1 MPPPAVLP
9 DNRAVARMRTRLP
22 SAEDQ
27 LRHDVLERLIQ
38 LLAAAVRSDPSLV
51 AFNRAPDI
59 FSRTR
64 SGRVLEYRREDRPGL
79 VGQGRIHW
87 LVGENAE
94 RGEFDFRIRSHD
106 LDPRCVHINDGPG
119 LRVHD
124 AADYLIHELFLQNTS
139 RPGPGEGE

>member
-1 MPPPAVLP
+1 VLP
-9 DNRAVARMRTRLP
+9 DNRAVARMRARLP

-27 LRHDVLERLIQ
+27 LRDYIAECLIQ

-79 VGQGRIHW
+79 VGRGRIHW
-87 LVGENAE
+87 LVGENGE
-94 RGEFDFRIRSHD
+94 RGEFAFHIRPDDF
-106 LDPRCVHINDGPG
+106 DPHSVHVNDGPG
-119 LRVHD
+119 LSVHA
-124 AADYLIHELFLQNTS
+124 AADYLIHELFLQDK
-139 RPGPGEGE
+139 PGTGPRESE